1 MAGLVTEDKFNELV
15 NSTTH
20 YLQDLVNRVQQLE
33 DKIESIDTVAFLNEL
48 DNKTAKKKEAK

>member
-20 YLQDLVNRVQQLE
+20 YLQDLVNRVTALE
-33 DKIESIDTVAFLNEL
+33 AEVETLK
-48 DNKTAKKKEAK
+48 AKKPAKKESDK

>member
-20 YLQDLVNRVQQLE
+20 YLQDLVNRVTALE
-33 DKIESIDTVAFLNEL
+33 AEVEALKSKPA
-48 DNKTAKKKEAK
+48 KKEAK